1 MKWLWKMLNQ
11 RGLPSRCS
19 QTVRRLGGLG
29 LWMLVLCVAGMSG
42 LRAQEA
48 GGEAEEEVKA
58 GYVRFVEDEDGAARL
73 ETSVVTLANEEG
85 VRVDLIGAV
94 HVGDAAYYEGL
105 NERFKG
111 YDKVLYEL
119 VGRPEPGKPLGNR
132 ALAGDQRLQWLG
144 VLQEKM
150 KTALKLEGQLEKV
163 DYTAAN
169 LVHADMDMEKFE
181 ATQKANQETFF
192 GLWMKAMAA
201 QQGMAR
207 EGREGSDLAALMM
220 LMKLLTKKAG
230 PDDLKRFIG
239 REFDQV
245 EQLMVGIEANGG
257 TVIIGERNR
266 VALEVLDKEMKAG
279 VKKLGIFYG
288 AAHFPDMEKRLAER
302 GFKVVGTEWL
312 TAWDIPVKAE
322 KAPAAGEGKEAE
334 AKQ

>member
-1 MKWLWKMLNQ
+1 VRWLGW
-11 RGLPSRCS
+11 
-19 QTVRRLGGLG
+19 LG
-29 LWMLVLCVAGMSG
+29 LWMVGLGVVGMTG

-48 GGEAEEEVKA
+48 GGGEEAEEEVKA

-73 ETSVVTLANEEG
+73 ETSVVTLANEKG

-105 NERFKG
+105 NERFKE

-119 VGRPEPGKPLGNR
+119 VGRPEPGKPLGHR
-132 ALAGDQRLQWLG
+132 ALEGDQRLQWLG

-163 DYTAAN
+163 DYMAAN

-181 ATQKANQETFF
+181 ATQKENQETFF

-201 QQGMAR
+201 QQGMAQ
-207 EGREGSDLAALMM
+207 EGRAGGDLAALVM

-302 GFKVVGTEWL
+302 GFKLVGTEWL

-322 KAPAAGEGKEAE
+322 KVPAAGGGKEAE
-334 AKQ
+334 AK